1 MPERVITEGASNIHG
16 LTCESLRDLGAQPFA
31 VVRLSLL
38 LRPFVM
44 TMAPRWWVL
53 FWRLDVSL
61 DSRARTLSRRDESE
75 YHGAPARAA
84 GRARSGTL
92 RGFLSPSTDPRES
105 PNTTAMQCT
114 ANRNTRAS
122 PLGAPLC
129 ATP

>member
-44 TMAPRWWVL
+44 AMAPRWWVL

-61 DSRARTLSRRDESE
+61 DSRARTL
-75 YHGAPARAA
+75 
-84 GRARSGTL
+84 
-92 RGFLSPSTDPRES
+92 
-105 PNTTAMQCT
+105 
-114 ANRNTRAS
+114 
-122 PLGAPLC
+122 
-129 ATP
+129 